1 MSTALGNH
9 ILVEFMNCDPH
20 IMNDVAAIE
29 RDMVAAAQKAGA
41 TVINSTFHHFSPYG
55 VSGVVVIQESHL
67 AIHTWPE
74 YGYAAVDLFTCGEMD
89 AWISFDWLKEAFGA
103 KSYSALEMK
112 RGSVN
117 LLQRNDFDMT
127 TMRQKASEW
136 ANPDFYTRNVWFT
149 DKDDM
154 QALSL
159 RFTGE
164 VFYDVQSPFQRVRII
179 ESYKYGKML
188 ALDDMVM
195 TTIEDEFHYH
205 EMISHPA
212 MFTHGNAKNVL
223 VIGGGDGGTIREI
236 LRHEGV
242 EKVTMVEI
250 DGEVIKACK
259 EHLPTIANSFDHP
272 KLELLVD
279 DGIEFIKNA
288 VPESYDIIIVDG
300 SDPVGPAEGLF
311 SVEFYTNCYN
321 ALKKD
326 GIMLAQGESPKFNE
340 KAFTE
345 LNHTLQDIFGKDKA
359 PVSLFFV
366 PTYPTGMWSFQ
377 YGIKGDKHP
386 KNITNE
392 TEIDGFVDAKGLRYY
407 NSDVHKGSFATP
419 NFVKDLLKKE
429 ICLTSTQTA

>member
-1 MSTALGNH
+1 
-9 ILVEFMNCDPH
+9 
-20 IMNDVAAIE
+20 
-29 RDMVAAAQKAGA
+29 
-41 TVINSTFHHFSPYG
+41 
-55 VSGVVVIQESHL
+55 
-67 AIHTWPE
+67 
-74 YGYAAVDLFTCGEMD
+74 
-89 AWISFDWLKEAFGA
+89 
-103 KSYSALEMK
+103 MK

-117 LLQRNDFDMT
+117 LLTRNDFDIS

-136 ANPDFYTRNVWFT
+136 RNPEFFTRNVWFT
-149 DKDDM
+149 DKDDN

-159 RFTGE
+159 RFTGD
-164 VFYDVQSPFQRVRII
+164 VFYDVQSPFQRVRIL

-195 TTIEDEFHYH
+195 TTEKDEFHYH

-212 MFTHGNAKNVL
+212 MFTLGNAKNLL

-236 LRHEGV
+236 LRHESV

-259 EHLPTIANSFDHP
+259 EFLPNIANSFEHP

-279 DGIEFIKNA
+279 DGISFIKNA
-288 VPESYDIIIVDG
+288 SPKEYDLIIVDG

-321 ALKKD
+321 ALKD
-326 GIMLAQGESPKFNE
+326 TGILVAQGESPKFNE
-340 KAFTE
+340 KAFAE
-345 LNHTLQDIFGKDKA
+345 LNHTLQGIFGENNA

-377 YGIKGDKHP
+377 YGIKGDLSP
-386 KNITNE
+386 KMLANQDEVNH
-392 TEIDGFVDAKGLRYY
+392 FVDANKLRYY
-407 NSDVHKGSFATP
+407 NADVHVGSFATP
-419 NFVKDLLKKE
+419 NFVKELLKFAV
-429 ICLTSTQTA
+429 TQ

>member
-9 ILVEFMNCDPH
+9 ILVEFMNCEPH

-29 RDMVAAAQKAGA
+29 RDMVGAAQKAGA

-74 YGYAAVDLFTCGEMD
+74 YGYAAVDLFTCGEMN
-89 AWISFDWLKEAFGA
+89 AWISFDHLKECFGA

-117 LLQRNDFDMT
+117 LLTRNDFDIS
-127 TMRQKASEW
+127 TMRQKAAEW
-136 ANPDFYTRNVWFT
+136 RNPEFFTRNVWFT
-149 DKDDM
+149 DKDDD

-159 RFTGE
+159 RFTGD
-164 VFYDVQSPFQRVRII
+164 VFYDVQSPFQRVRIL

-195 TTIEDEFHYH
+195 TTEKDEFHYH

-212 MFTHGNAKNVL
+212 LFSLTNPKNVL

-236 LRHEGV
+236 LRHDSV
-242 EKVTMVEI
+242 ESVTMVEI
-250 DGEVIKACK
+250 DGHVIEACK
-259 EHLPTIANSFDHP
+259 EFLPRIASSFDHP
-272 KLELLVD
+272 KLKLIVD
-279 DGIEFIKNA
+279 DGIAFIKNA
-288 VPESYDIIIVDG
+288 QAKSYDLIVVDG

-311 SVEFYTNCYN
+311 SVEFYTNCHN
-321 ALKKD
+321 ALND
-326 GIMLAQGESPKFNE
+326 NGILVAQGESPKFNE
-340 KAFTE
+340 KAFAE
-345 LNHTLQDIFGKDKA
+345 LNKTLQQIFGKNNA

-377 YGIKGDKHP
+377 YGLKGNVDVRKLQD
-386 KNITNE
+386 T
-392 TEIDGFVDAKGLRYY
+392 TRVDSFVESQGLRYY
-407 NSDVHKGSFATP
+407 NEDIHEATFATP
-419 NFVKDLLKKE
+419 NFVKQLIK
-429 ICLTSTQTA
+429 

>member
-1 MSTALGNH
+1 MSNALGNH
-9 ILVEFMNCDPH
+9 ILVEFMGCDPH
-20 IMNDVAAIE
+20 IMNDVSSIE
-29 RDMVAAAQKAGA
+29 RDMVGAAQKAGA

-89 AWISFDWLKEAFGA
+89 AWISFDYLKECFGA
-103 KSYSALEMK
+103 KQYSAIELK
-112 RGSVN
+112 RGAIQ
-117 LLQRNDFDMT
+117 LLTRTDFDLSS
-127 TMRQKASEW
+127 MREKATEW
-136 ANPDFYTRNVWFT
+136 RNPEMYTRNVWFT
-149 DKDDM
+149 DKDED

-164 VFYDVQSPFQRVRII
+164 VFYDVQSPFQRVRIM

-195 TTIEDEFHYH
+195 TTEKDEFHYH

-212 MFTHGNAKNVL
+212 IFTHGNAKNIL
-223 VIGGGDGGTIREI
+223 VIGGGDGGTVREV
-236 LRHEGV
+236 LRHPGV

-250 DGEVIKACK
+250 DDEVIKSCK
-259 EHLPTIANSFDHP
+259 EFLPTIAAAFDNP

-279 DGIEFIKNA
+279 DGIAFAKNA
-288 VPESYDIIIVDG
+288 APESYDIIIIDG

-311 SVEFYTNCYN
+311 SVSFYQNCYN
-321 ALKKD
+321 ALKPG
-326 GIMLAQGESPKFNE
+326 GILIAQGESPKFNE
-340 KAFTE
+340 KAFSE
-345 LNHTLQDIFGKDKA
+345 LNFTLRGIFGQENA

-377 YGIKGDKHP
+377 YGLKDSEHP
-386 KNITNE
+386 KKIKNVE
-392 TEIDGFVDAKGLRYY
+392 EIDGFVEAESLRYY
-407 NSDVHKGSFATP
+407 NSDVHTGSFATP
-419 NFVKDLLKKE
+419 NFVKALLK
-429 ICLTSTQTA
+429 

>member
-1 MSTALGNH
+1 MNNTSLGNH

-20 IMNDVAAIE
+20 IMNDVAGIE
-29 RDMVAAAQKAGA
+29 RDMVAAAEKANA
-41 TVINSTFHHFSPYG
+41 TVINSTFHHFSPWG

-74 YGYAAVDLFTCGEMD
+74 YGYAAVDLFTCGDMD
-89 AWISFDWLKEAFGA
+89 AWISFDFLKEAF
-103 KSYSALEMK
+103 KSQSYSAIEMK

-117 LLQRNDFDMT
+117 LLTRNDFDMT
-127 TMRQKASEW
+127 TMRQKAGEW
-136 ANPDFYTRNVWFT
+136 RNPEFFTRNVWFT
-149 DKDDM
+149 DKDDF

-164 VFYDVQSPFQRVRII
+164 VFFDVQSPFQRVRII

-212 MFTHGNAKNVL
+212 LFTHGNAKNIL
-223 VIGGGDGGTIREI
+223 VIGGGDGGTVREI

-250 DGEVIKACK
+250 DGEVITACK
-259 EHLPTIANSFDHP
+259 EHLPQIAAAFDDP
-272 KLELLVD
+272 RLELIVD
-279 DGIEFIKNA
+279 DGIAFIKNA
-288 VPESYDIIIVDG
+288 APESYDLVIVDG

-321 ALKKD
+321 SLTKD
-326 GIMLAQGESPKFNE
+326 GILVAQGESPKFNE
-340 KAFTE
+340 KSFTE
-345 LNHTLQDIFGKDKA
+345 LNHTLQEIFGTDKA

-377 YGIKGDKHP
+377 YGIKGAKHP
-386 KNITNE
+386 KHITNDI
-392 TEIDGFVDAKGLRYY
+392 EIDSFVDQKGLRYY

-419 NFVKDLLKKE
+419 NFVKTLLKK
-429 ICLTSTQTA
+429 

>member
-1 MSTALGNH
+1 MSIALGNH
-9 ILVEFMNCDPH
+9 ILVEFMNCEPH

-29 RDMVAAAQKAGA
+29 RDMVGAAQKAGA

-89 AWISFDWLKEAFGA
+89 AWISFDFLKECFGA
-103 KSYSALEMK
+103 KSYSAIEMK

-117 LLQRNDFDMT
+117 LLTRNNFDIS
-127 TMRQKASEW
+127 TMRQKAAEW
-136 ANPDFYTRNVWFT
+136 RNPEFYTRNVWFT
-149 DKDDM
+149 DKDAD

-164 VFYDVQSPFQRVRII
+164 VFFDVQSPFQRVRIL

-195 TTIEDEFHYH
+195 TTEQDEFHYH
-205 EMISHPA
+205 EMIAHPA
-212 MFTHGNAKNVL
+212 MFTLENAKNIL
-223 VIGGGDGGTIREI
+223 VIGGGDGGTVREI

-250 DGEVIKACK
+250 DKAVIDSCK
-259 EHLPTIANSFDHP
+259 EFLPNIAASFNDP
-272 KLELLVD
+272 KLELIVD
-279 DGIEFIKNA
+279 DGIAFLKNA
-288 VPESYDIIIVDG
+288 TASTYDLIIVDG

-321 ALKKD
+321 ALKET
-326 GIMLAQGESPKFNE
+326 GMLVAQGESPKFNE

-345 LNHTLQDIFGKDKA
+345 LNKTLQQIFGKDKA

-377 YGIKGDKHP
+377 YGIKGDLNP
-386 KNITNE
+386 KKISNVERIQE
-392 TEIDGFVDAKGLRYY
+392 FVEAKGLRYY
-407 NSDVHKGSFATP
+407 NDEVQVGSFATP
-419 NFVKDLLKKE
+419 NFVKSLLK
-429 ICLTSTQTA
+429 

>member
-9 ILVEFMNCDPH
+9 ILVEFMNCDPQ
-20 IMNDVAAIE
+20 IMNDVAGIE
-29 RDMVAAAQKAGA
+29 RDMVAAAQHAGA

-89 AWISFDWLKEAFGA
+89 AWISFDMLKDCFKA

-117 LLQRNDFDMT
+117 LLTRNDFDMT
-127 TMRQKASEW
+127 SMRQKAQEEGAAW
-136 ANPDFYTRNVWFT
+136 KNPEFYTRNVWFT
-149 DKDDM
+149 DKDEN

-164 VFYDVQSPFQRVRII
+164 VFYDVQSPFQRVRIL

-195 TTIEDEFHYH
+195 TTIDDEFHYH

-212 MFTHGNAKNVL
+212 MFTLSNAKNIL
-223 VIGGGDGGTIREI
+223 VIGGGDGGTVREI
-236 LRHEGV
+236 LKHKSV

-259 EHLPTIANSFDHP
+259 EHLPAIAAAFDNP
-272 KLELLVD
+272 KLDLIVD
-279 DGIEFIKNA
+279 DGIAFIKNA
-288 VPESYDIIIVDG
+288 APKSYDLIIVDG

-321 ALKKD
+321 ALSDD
-326 GIMLAQGESPKFNE
+326 GILVAQGESPKFNE
-340 KAFTE
+340 KAFAE
-345 LNHTLQDIFGKDKA
+345 LNKTLQSIFGADKA
-359 PVSLFFV
+359 PISLFFV

-377 YGIKGDKHP
+377 YGIKGSKNP
-386 KNITNE
+386 KQITNQL
-392 TEIDGFVDAKGLRYY
+392 EIESMVDALDLRYY
-407 NSDVHKGSFATP
+407 NSDVHMGSFATP
-419 NFVKDLLKKE
+419 NFVKNLVK
-429 ICLTSTQTA
+429 

>member
-1 MSTALGNH
+1 
-9 ILVEFMNCDPH
+9 
-20 IMNDVAAIE
+20 MNDVAAIE
-29 RDMVAAAQKAGA
+29 RDMVGAAQKAGA

-89 AWISFDWLKEAFGA
+89 AWISFDFLKECFGA
-103 KSYSALEMK
+103 KSYSAIEMK

-117 LLQRNDFDMT
+117 LLTRNNFDIS
-127 TMRQKASEW
+127 TMRQKATEW
-136 ANPDFYTRNVWFT
+136 RNPEFYTRNVWFT
-149 DKDDM
+149 DKDAD

-164 VFYDVQSPFQRVRII
+164 VFYDVQSPFQRVRIL

-195 TTIEDEFHYH
+195 TTEQDEFHYH

-212 MFTHGNAKNVL
+212 MFTLENAKNIL
-223 VIGGGDGGTIREI
+223 VIGGGDGGTVREI

-250 DGEVIKACK
+250 DGAVIDSCK
-259 EHLPTIANSFDHP
+259 EFLPGIAAAFENP
-272 KLELLVD
+272 KLELIVD
-279 DGIEFIKNA
+279 DGIAFLKNA
-288 VPESYDIIIVDG
+288 VANSYDLIIVDG

-321 ALKKD
+321 ALKD
-326 GIMLAQGESPKFNE
+326 TGILVAQGESPKFNE

-345 LNHTLQDIFGKDKA
+345 LNHTLQGIFGKDKA

-377 YGIKGDKHP
+377 YGIKGDLNP
-386 KNITNE
+386 KNISNVE
-392 TEIDGFVDAKGLRYY
+392 KIQEFVEVKCLRYY
-407 NSDVHKGSFATP
+407 NDEVHIGSFATP
-419 NFVKDLLKKE
+419 NFVKSLIK
-429 ICLTSTQTA
+429 

>member
-1 MSTALGNH
+1 MSIALGNH

-29 RDMVAAAQKAGA
+29 RDMVGAAQKAGA

-89 AWISFDWLKEAFGA
+89 AWISFDFLKECFGA

-117 LLQRNDFDMT
+117 LLTRNNFDIS
-127 TMRQKASEW
+127 TMRQKAAEW
-136 ANPDFYTRNVWFT
+136 RNPEFYTRNVWFT
-149 DKDDM
+149 DKDDD

-164 VFYDVQSPFQRVRII
+164 VFFDVQSPFQRVRIL

-195 TTIEDEFHYH
+195 TTEKDEFHYH

-212 MFTHGNAKNVL
+212 MFTLENAKNIL
-223 VIGGGDGGTIREI
+223 VIGGGDGGTVREI

-250 DGEVIKACK
+250 DGAVIDSCK
-259 EHLPTIANSFDHP
+259 EFLPTIAASFNDP
-272 KLELLVD
+272 KLELIVD
-279 DGIEFIKNA
+279 DGIAFLKNA
-288 VPESYDIIIVDG
+288 KANSYDLIIVDG

-321 ALKKD
+321 ALKET
-326 GIMLAQGESPKFNE
+326 GMLVAQGESPKFNE

-345 LNHTLQDIFGKDKA
+345 LNYTLQGIFGKDKA

-377 YGIKGDKHP
+377 YGIKGNLNP
-386 KNITNE
+386 KKISNNE
-392 TEIDGFVDAKGLRYY
+392 KIQEFVESKGLRYY
-407 NSDVHKGSFATP
+407 NDEVHVGSFATP
-419 NFVKDLLKKE
+419 NFVKSLIK
-429 ICLTSTQTA
+429 

>member
-1 MSTALGNH
+1 MSIALGNH

-20 IMNDVAAIE
+20 VMNDVAAIE
-29 RDMVAAAQKAGA
+29 RDMVGAAQKAGA

-74 YGYAAVDLFTCGEMD
+74 YGYAAVDLFTCGEMN
-89 AWISFDWLKEAFGA
+89 AWISFDHLKECFGA
-103 KSYSALEMK
+103 KSYSAIEMK

-117 LLQRNDFDMT
+117 LLTRNDFDIS

-136 ANPDFYTRNVWFT
+136 RNPEFFTRNVWFT
-149 DKDDM
+149 DKDEN

-164 VFYDVQSPFQRVRII
+164 VFFDVQSPFQRVRIL

-195 TTIEDEFHYH
+195 TTENDEFHYH
-205 EMISHPA
+205 EMISHPSL
-212 MFTHGNAKNVL
+212 FTMPNAKNVL
-223 VIGGGDGGTIREI
+223 VIGGGDGGTVREI
-236 LRHEGV
+236 LRHENI

-250 DGEVIKACK
+250 DGAVIDSCK
-259 EHLPTIANSFDHP
+259 EFLPTIAAAFDNP
-272 KLELLVD
+272 KLELIVD
-279 DGIEFIKNA
+279 DGIAFLKNA
-288 VPESYDIIIVDG
+288 TPNTYDIIIVDG

-321 ALKKD
+321 ALKD
-326 GIMLAQGESPKFNE
+326 TGILVAQGESPKFNE
-340 KAFTE
+340 KAFKE
-345 LNHTLQDIFGKDKA
+345 LNYTLQDIFGKDNA

-377 YGIKGDKHP
+377 YGLKGNVHP
-386 KNITNE
+386 KNISNMNQ
-392 TEIDGFVDAKGLRYY
+392 ISDFVSKNGLRYY
-407 NSDVHKGSFATP
+407 NEEIHFASFATP
-419 NFVKDLLKKE
+419 NFVKSIL
-429 ICLTSTQTA
+429 CN

>member
-1 MSTALGNH
+1 MSNVALGNH

-20 IMNDVAAIE
+20 IMNDVAGIE

-41 TVINSTFHHFSPYG
+41 TVINSTFHHFSPWG

-89 AWISFDWLKEAFGA
+89 AWISFDHLKECF
-103 KSYSALEMK
+103 KSQSYSAIEMK

-117 LLQRNDFDMT
+117 LLTRNDFDMS

-136 ANPDFYTRNVWFT
+136 RNPEFYTRNVWFT
-149 DKDDM
+149 DKDED

-164 VFYDVQSPFQRVRII
+164 VFFDVQSPFQRVRIL

-195 TTIEDEFHYH
+195 TTEQDEFHYH
-205 EMISHPA
+205 EMISHPSL
-212 MFTHGNAKNVL
+212 FTHGNAKNIL
-223 VIGGGDGGTIREI
+223 VIGGGDGGTVREI

-259 EHLPTIANSFDHP
+259 EHLPQIAAEFDNP
-272 KLELLVD
+272 KLDLKVD
-279 DGIEFIKNA
+279 DGIAFIKSA
-288 VPESYDIIIVDG
+288 APKSYDIIIVDG

-321 ALKKD
+321 ALKD
-326 GIMLAQGESPKFNE
+326 SGILVAQGESPKFNQ
-340 KAFTE
+340 KAFAE
-345 LNHTLQDIFGKDKA
+345 LNHTLQGIFGKDNA

-377 YGIKGDKHP
+377 YGLKGAQHP
-386 KNITNE
+386 KSISNDA
-392 TEIDGFVDAKGLRYY
+392 EIEAFGEAKGLRYY
-407 NSDVHKGSFATP
+407 NADVHKGSFATP
-419 NFVKDLLKKE
+419 NFVKDLLKK
-429 ICLTSTQTA
+429 

>member
-1 MSTALGNH
+1 MSEALGNH
-9 ILVEFMNCDPH
+9 ILVEFMNCDPL
-20 IMNDVAAIE
+20 IMNDVAGIE
-29 RDMVAAAQKAGA
+29 RDMVAAAQTAGA

-89 AWISFDWLKEAFGA
+89 AWISFDKLKECFKA
-103 KSYSALEMK
+103 KTYSALEMK

-117 LLQRNDFDMT
+117 LLTRNDFDMT
-127 TMRQKASEW
+127 TMRQKAQEEGTAW
-136 ANPDFYTRNVWFT
+136 KNPEFYTRNVWFT
-149 DKDDM
+149 DKDDN

-164 VFYDVQSPFQRVRII
+164 VFHDVRSPFQRVRIL
-179 ESYKYGKML
+179 ESIKYGKML

-195 TTIEDEFHYH
+195 TTIDDEFHYH

-212 MFTHGNAKNVL
+212 LFAHGNAKNVL
-223 VIGGGDGGTIREI
+223 VIGGGDGGSVREI
-236 LRHEGV
+236 VKHSSI

-250 DGEVIKACK
+250 DGEVIEACK
-259 EHLPTIANSFDHP
+259 KHLPEIAAAFDNP
-272 KLELLVD
+272 KLELIVG

-288 VPESYDIIIVDG
+288 KEQEYDIIIVDG

-311 SVEFYTNCYN
+311 SVEFYKNCHK
-321 ALKKD
+321 ALKSG

-340 KAFTE
+340 KVFAE
-345 LNHTLQDIFGKDKA
+345 LNLTLQSIFGKENA
-359 PVSLFFV
+359 PISLFYV

-377 YGIKGDKHP
+377 YGIKGGQKMNEL
-386 KNITNE
+386 KNRDE
-392 TEIDGFVDAKGLRYY
+392 VEKFVAENNLRYY
-407 NSDVHKGSFATP
+407 NADIHVASFATP
-419 NFVKDLLKKE
+419 NFVKNLIK
-429 ICLTSTQTA
+429 

>member
-1 MSTALGNH
+1 MSNFALGSH

-29 RDMVAAAQKAGA
+29 RDMVEAARSAGA
-41 TVINSTFHHFSPYG
+41 TVINSTFHHFSPWG

-74 YGYAAVDLFTCGEMD
+74 YGYAAVDLFTCGDMN
-89 AWISFDWLKEAFGA
+89 AWISFDFLKEAFKS
-103 KSYSALEMK
+103 KSYSAIEMK
-112 RGSVN
+112 RGSLN
-117 LLQRNDFDMT
+117 LLDRNDFDMT

-136 ANPDFYTRNVWFT
+136 RNPDFYTRNVWFT
-149 DKDDM
+149 DKDED

-195 TTIEDEFHYH
+195 TTINDEFHYH
-205 EMISHPA
+205 EMISHPS
-212 MFTHGNAKNVL
+212 MFAHGNAKNVL
-223 VIGGGDGGTIREI
+223 VIGGGDGGTVREI

-259 EHLPTIANSFDHP
+259 EHLPQIAAAFDNP
-272 KLELLVD
+272 KLDLIVD
-279 DGIEFIKNA
+279 DGIAFIKNA
-288 VPESYDIIIVDG
+288 APESYDIIIVDG

-311 SVEFYTNCYN
+311 STEFYTNCYN

-326 GIMLAQGESPKFNE
+326 GILVAQGESPKFNE
-340 KAFTE
+340 KAFAE
-345 LNHTLQDIFGKDKA
+345 LNHTLQDIFGTDKA
-359 PVSLFFV
+359 PVGLFFV

-377 YGIKGDKHP
+377 YGIKGDIKL
-386 KNITNE
+386 KELANE
-392 TEIDGFVDAKGLRYY
+392 AQVEQFVSDKGLRYY
-407 NSDVHKGSFATP
+407 NADIHRGTFATP
-419 NFVKDLLKKE
+419 NFVKDLLKK
-429 ICLTSTQTA
+429 

>member
-1 MSTALGNH
+1 MSNVALGNH

-20 IMNDVAAIE
+20 IMNDVATIE
-29 RDMVAAAQKAGA
+29 RDMVDAARKAGA

-89 AWISFDWLKEAFGA
+89 AWISFDYLKECFKS

-117 LLQRNDFDMT
+117 LLTRNDFDMT
-127 TMRQKASEW
+127 TMREKAAEW
-136 ANPDFYTRNVWFT
+136 RNPEFYTRNVWFT
-149 DKDDM
+149 DKDED

-164 VFYDVQSPFQRVRII
+164 VFFDVQSPFQRVRIL
-179 ESYKYGKML
+179 ESTKYGKML

-195 TTIEDEFHYH
+195 TTINDEFHYH

-212 MFTHGNAKNVL
+212 LFTHGNAKNIL
-223 VIGGGDGGTIREI
+223 VIGGGDGGTVREI

-259 EHLPTIANSFDHP
+259 EHLPEIAAEFNNP
-272 KLELLVD
+272 KLDLKVD
-279 DGIEFIKNA
+279 DGIAFIKNA
-288 VPESYDIIIVDG
+288 APKSYDIIIVDG

-311 SVEFYTNCYN
+311 SVEFYTNCFN
-321 ALKKD
+321 ALKD
-326 GIMLAQGESPKFNE
+326 GGILVAQGESPKFNE
-340 KAFTE
+340 KAFAE
-345 LNHTLQDIFGKDKA
+345 LNYTLQDIFGKENA
-359 PVSLFFV
+359 PVSLFYV

-377 YGIKGDKHP
+377 YGLKGGIAP
-386 KNITNE
+386 KAVTNE
-392 TEIDGFVDAKGLRYY
+392 AEIDSFVASKGLRYY
-407 NSDVHKGSFATP
+407 NSDIHKASFAIP
-419 NFVKDLLKKE
+419 NFVKSLITK
-429 ICLTSTQTA
+429 

>member
-1 MSTALGNH
+1 MSNVALGNH

-20 IMNDVAAIE
+20 VMNDVAGIE
-29 RDMVAAAQKAGA
+29 RDMVDAARKAGA
-41 TVINSTFHHFSPYG
+41 TVINSTFHHFSPWG

-89 AWISFDWLKEAFGA
+89 AWISFDHLKECFGS
-103 KSYSALEMK
+103 KSYSAIEMK

-117 LLQRNDFDMT
+117 LLTRNDFDMT
-127 TMRQKASEW
+127 SMREKAAEW
-136 ANPDFYTRNVWFT
+136 RNPDFYTRNVWFT
-149 DKDDM
+149 DKDED

-164 VFYDVQSPFQRVRII
+164 VFYDVQSPFQRVRIL
-179 ESYKYGKML
+179 ESPKYGKFL
-188 ALDDMVM
+188 TLDDMVM
-195 TTIEDEFHYH
+195 TTEKDEFHYH

-223 VIGGGDGGTIREI
+223 VIGGGDGGTVREI

-259 EHLPTIANSFDHP
+259 EFLPTIASAFDNP
-272 KLELLVD
+272 KLDLKVD
-279 DGIEFIKNA
+279 DGIAFIKEA
-288 VPESYDIIIVDG
+288 APQSYDIIIVDG

-311 SVEFYTNCYN
+311 STEFYTNCYN
-321 ALKKD
+321 ALKEG
-326 GIMLAQGESPKFNE
+326 GILIAQGESPKFNE
-340 KAFTE
+340 KAFSE
-345 LNHTLQDIFGKDKA
+345 LNFTLQDIFGADNA
-359 PVSLFFV
+359 PVSLFYV

-377 YGIKGDKHP
+377 YGLKGSVAP
-386 KNITNE
+386 KAIE
-392 TEIDGFVDAKGLRYY
+392 KDAEIEKFVDAQGLRYY
-407 NSDVHKGSFATP
+407 NSDIHRGSFATP
-419 NFVKDLLKKE
+419 NFVKNLIKK
-429 ICLTSTQTA
+429 

>member
-1 MSTALGNH
+1 MRHFNTNEEMSIALGNH

-20 IMNDVAAIE
+20 VMNDVAAIE
-29 RDMVAAAQKAGA
+29 RDMVGAAQKAGA

-74 YGYAAVDLFTCGEMD
+74 YGYAAVDLFTCGEMN
-89 AWISFDWLKEAFGA
+89 AWISFDHLKECFGA
-103 KSYSALEMK
+103 KSYSAIEMK

-117 LLQRNDFDMT
+117 LLTRNDFDIS

-136 ANPDFYTRNVWFT
+136 RNPEFFTRNVWFT
-149 DKDDM
+149 DKDEN

-164 VFYDVQSPFQRVRII
+164 VFFDVQSPFQRVRIL

-195 TTIEDEFHYH
+195 TTENDEFHYH
-205 EMISHPA
+205 EMISHPSL
-212 MFTHGNAKNVL
+212 FTMPNAKNVL
-223 VIGGGDGGTIREI
+223 VIGGGDGGTVREI
-236 LRHEGV
+236 LRHENI

-250 DGEVIKACK
+250 DGAVIDSCK
-259 EHLPTIANSFDHP
+259 EFLPTIAAAFDNP
-272 KLELLVD
+272 KLELIVD
-279 DGIEFIKNA
+279 DGIAFLKNA
-288 VPESYDIIIVDG
+288 TPNTYDIIIVDG

-321 ALKKD
+321 ALKD
-326 GIMLAQGESPKFNE
+326 TGILVAQGESPKFNE
-340 KAFTE
+340 KAFKE
-345 LNHTLQDIFGKDKA
+345 LNYTLQDIFGKDNA

-377 YGIKGDKHP
+377 YGLKGNVHP
-386 KNITNE
+386 KNISNMNQ
-392 TEIDGFVDAKGLRYY
+392 ISDFVSKNGLRYY
-407 NSDVHKGSFATP
+407 NEEIHFASFATP
-419 NFVKDLLKKE
+419 NFVKSIL
-429 ICLTSTQTA
+429 CN

>member
-9 ILVEFMNCDPH
+9 ILVEFMNCDPK
-20 IMNDVAAIE
+20 IMNDVAGIE

-41 TVINSTFHHFSPYG
+41 TVINSTFHHFSPWG

-89 AWISFDWLKEAFGA
+89 AWISFDHLKECFGST
-103 KSYSALEMK
+103 SYSALEMK

-117 LLQRNDFDMT
+117 LLTRNDFDMSS
-127 TMRQKASEW
+127 MRQRSIDADWK
-136 ANPDFYTRNVWFT
+136 NPDFYTRNVWFT
-149 DKDDM
+149 DKDED

-195 TTIEDEFHYH
+195 TTIKDEFHYH
-205 EMISHPA
+205 EMISHPS
-212 MFTHGNAKNVL
+212 MFTHGNARNIL
-223 VIGGGDGGTIREI
+223 VIGGGDGGTVREI

-250 DGEVIKACK
+250 DGEVINACK
-259 EHLPTIANSFDHP
+259 EHLPQIAAAFDHP
-272 KLELLVD
+272 KLDLIVD
-279 DGIEFIKNA
+279 DGIAFIKNTA
-288 VPESYDIIIVDG
+288 PESYDIIIVDG

-321 ALKKD
+321 ALKKN
-326 GIMLAQGESPKFNE
+326 GILVAQGESPKFND
-340 KAFTE
+340 KAFAE
-345 LNHTLQDIFGKDKA
+345 LNHTLQGIFGKDNA

-377 YGIKGDKHP
+377 YGLKNVDHP
-386 KNITNE
+386 KHVTNE
-392 TEIDGFVDAKGLRYY
+392 SMIDAFVETQGLRYY
-407 NSDVHKGSFATP
+407 NADIHKGSFATP
-419 NFVKDLLKKE
+419 NFVKQLLK
-429 ICLTSTQTA
+429 